1 MKKRLIGTIR
11 RLFLDRRAISSVLSN
26 VMLASV
32 VLSLGFG
39 MQYWVYWRSI
49 EYNNQYGILVDD
61 SIAKMKEK
69 LVFEHI
75 FYNGSDNNLTVY
87 LINCGGISDT
97 SISSVS
103 LSNGSSSWSETFYA
117 GEIELKFPNGTETEV
132 LDILEEGYFRLPVD
146 LVDDR
151 SYVILMIT
159 GRGKAFVTT
168 FIA

>member
-11 RLFLDRRAISSVLSN
+11 RLFIDRRAISSVLSN

-39 MQYWVYWRSI
+39 MQYWVYWRSM
-49 EYNNQYGILVDD
+49 EYNDQYGILVDD
-61 SIAKMKEK
+61 SIAKIKEK

-75 FYNGSDNNLTVY
+75 FYNGSDSNLTVY
-87 LINCGGISDT
+87 LMNCGGIDDT

-103 LSNGSSSWSETFYA
+103 LSSGSWSEAFYA
-117 GEIELKFPNGTETEV
+117 GEIELRFPDGTETEV

-146 LVDDR
+146 LVDDT
-151 SYVILMIT
+151 SYVILIIT

>member
-1 MKKRLIGTIR
+1 
-11 RLFLDRRAISSVLSN
+11 
-26 VMLASV
+26 MLASV

-49 EYNNQYGILVDD
+49 EYNDQYGILVDD

-75 FYNGSDNNLTVY
+75 FYNASDSKLTVY
-87 LINCGGISDT
+87 LINCGKIDDT

-103 LSNGSSSWSETFYA
+103 LSRGDLWSKTFYKE
-117 GEIELKFPNGTETEV
+117 EIILKFPDGTETEE
-132 LDILEEGYFRLPVD
+132 LDILEEGYFQLPVS
-146 LVDDR
+146 LEDDT
-151 SYVILMIT
+151 SYTILIIT

>member
-1 MKKRLIGTIR
+1 
-11 RLFLDRRAISSVLSN
+11 
-26 VMLASV
+26 MLASV

-39 MQYWVYWRSI
+39 MQYWVYWRSM
-49 EYNNQYGILVDD
+49 EYNDQYGILVDD

-75 FYNGSDNNLTVY
+75 FYNASDSKLTVY
-87 LINCGGISDT
+87 LINCGKIDDT

-103 LSNGSSSWSETFYA
+103 LSRGDLWSKTFYKE
-117 GEIELKFPNGTETEV
+117 EIILKFPDGTETEE
-132 LDILEEGYFRLPVD
+132 LDILEEGYFQLPVG
-146 LVDDR
+146 LDDGK
-151 SYVILMIT
+151 SHVILIIT

>member
-39 MQYWVYWRSI
+39 MQYWVYWRSM

-75 FYNGSDNNLTVY
+75 FYNGSDLTVY
-87 LINCGGISDT
+87 LMNCGGIDDT

-103 LSNGSSSWSETFYA
+103 LSRGSWSETFYEE
-117 GEIELKFPNGTETEV
+117 EIELRFPDGTQTEE
-132 LDILEEGYFRLPVD
+132 LDILEEGYFQLPVD
-146 LVDDR
+146 LVDDP
-151 SYVILMIT
+151 SYVILIIT